1 MEFSME
7 TGKVIEAAIAYFEN
21 DIRRISHLLKVYG
34 FAKAIGEKEQL
45 DLFTMECLETAAV
58 LHDIGIKISEEK
70 YQSSAGKYQELEG
83 PPVAAVILK
92 KLEFPAP
99 VTDRVAYLIGH
110 HHTYDKIEGMDY
122 QILVEADFLVNINED
137 GLDSSKQGLDS
148 IRKIKENIFK
158 TKTGTKILES
168 IYLSKVN

>member
-1 MEFSME
+1 ME

-99 VTDRVAYLIGH
+99 VTERVAYLIGH

-122 QILVEADFLVNINED
+122 QILVEADFLVNYFED
-137 GLDSSKQGLDS
+137 HLETES
-148 IRKIKENIFK
+148 IKKSVKKIFK
-158 TKTGTKILES
+158 TETGIRIATEMFFPEEFQIS
-168 IYLSKVN
+168 DTWA

>member
-99 VTDRVAYLIGH
+99 VTERVAYLIGH

-122 QILVEADFLVNINED
+122 QKIFLKR
-137 GLDSSKQGLDS
+137 KQEL
-148 IRKIKENIFK
+148 K
-158 TKTGTKILES
+158 
-168 IYLSKVN
+168 Y

>member
-1 MEFSME
+1 ME

-83 PPVAAVILK
+83 PP
-92 KLEFPAP
+92 AP
-99 VTDRVAYLIGH
+99 VTERVAYLIGH

>member
-1 MEFSME
+1 ME

-99 VTDRVAYLIGH
+99 VTERVAYLIGH

-137 GLDSSKQGLDS
+137 GLDSSKQGLD
-148 IRKIKENIFK
+148 
-158 TKTGTKILES
+158 
-168 IYLSKVN
+168 LSLIHI

>member
-1 MEFSME
+1 ME

-83 PPVAAVILK
+83 PHEAEKLLAALGYEKTFIDKVC
-92 KLEFPAP
+92 
-99 VTDRVAYLIGH
+99 YLVGH
-110 HHTYDKIEGMDY
+110 HHTYGNIDTLPY
-122 QILVEADFLVNINED
+122 QILVEADFLVNLYED
-137 GLDSSKQGLDS
+137 DSSRSAAEQAYD
-148 IRKIKENIFK
+148 KIFRTN
-158 TKTGTKILES
+158 TGKNLLKIMFL
-168 IYLSKVN
+168 IP

>member
-1 MEFSME
+1 ME

-70 YQSSAGKYQELEG
+70 YQSSAGKYQEL
-83 PPVAAVILK
+83 
-92 KLEFPAP
+92 
-99 VTDRVAYLIGH
+99 DRKSTRLNSS
-110 HHTYDKIEGMDY
+110 HTLASRMP
-122 QILVEADFLVNINED
+122 
-137 GLDSSKQGLDS
+137 SSA
-148 IRKIKENIFK
+148 
-158 TKTGTKILES
+158 
-168 IYLSKVN
+168 